1 MRCTDKLLA
10 HLISLSQVICPKD
23 DGVDD
28 TEEGD
33 HVGHIVCGLQLV
45 HDHTEAILLGLHTL
59 GAKVTH

>member
-33 HVGHIVCGLQLV
+33 HVGHVVCGLQLV
-45 HDHTEAILLGLHTL
+45 HDHTEAIQLGLHTL
-59 GAKVTH
+59 RDK